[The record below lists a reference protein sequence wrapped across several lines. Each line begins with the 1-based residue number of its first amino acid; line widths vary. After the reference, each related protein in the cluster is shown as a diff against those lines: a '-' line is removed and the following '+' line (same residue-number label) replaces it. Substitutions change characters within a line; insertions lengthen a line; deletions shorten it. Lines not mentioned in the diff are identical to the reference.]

1 MNENWQKMPKNGKY
15 LLFFWD
21 KFVITILNSK
31 YMPCLPKA
39 TLSNDGN
46 VPGIILCVRKKVKLH
61 DFRRKSSFCAN
72 RSQFF
77 GFFWCTNFQQ

>member
-1 MNENWQKMPKNGKY
+1 MPKNGKY

-39 TLSNDGN
+39 ALSNDGN
-46 VPGIILCVRKKVKLH
+46 VPSMCPE
-61 DFRRKSSFCAN
+61 KS
-72 RSQFF
+72 
-77 GFFWCTNFQQ
+77 

>member
-1 MNENWQKMPKNGKY
+1 MPKNEKY

-46 VPGIILCVRKKVKLH
+46 VPKYVSRKKLSYMI
-61 DFRRKSSFCAN
+61 FAEN
-72 RSQFF
+72 
-77 GFFWCTNFQQ
+77 